1 LVGFAEHNERG
12 DLHCGVESRE
22 RFFEYVWKATKYGV
36 DGGGWLMSSV
46 MRFDEWQ
53 DSNGNPVASA
63 PNGVGAFNA
72 REIITA
78 TNASWPVPTLGSPIV
93 KVTVIGGGGGGG
105 GAGDASSTAGGDG
118 GTTTF
123 NASTAG
129 TVTASGG
136 KGGYAGTGSNAG
148 AAATLGNA
156 SANAGGGATRLAA
169 GGNYGGANGL
179 GGAKTVS
186 YLDLTGISTVNV
198 TIGAGGTAGT
208 FTGNGS
214 NGAAGGRGEVIV
226 EYVAG

>member
-1 LVGFAEHNERG
+1 LTAADVNTNLMDQAVMSFAGTAARGSAIPSPVEGMVSYLSDVDRLQVYTTAWEDVKTGF
-12 DLHCGVESRE
+12 
-22 RFFEYVWKATKYGV
+22 T
-36 DGGGWLMSSV
+36 
-46 MRFDEWQ
+46 
-53 DSNGNPVASA
+53 AS
-63 PNGVGAFNA
+63 
-72 REIITA
+72 ETITA
-78 TNASWPVPTLGSPIV
+78 NNASWPVPTLRSPIV

-123 NASTAG
+123 DASTAG

-156 SANAGGGATRLAA
+156 SGNAGGGATRLAG

-186 YLDLTGISTVNV
+186 YLDLTGISTANI